1 MKQFRSLILF
11 VLFSSIIF
19 SISQHLNAQTPADR
33 VTTPVDDRLTIQRS
47 GNVHPLARPEYDAGR
62 VPPEQPMQRMLL
74 VLEPDAAQ
82 QRALEALLAAQQD
95 PESPQYHR
103 WLTPE
108 TFGKTF
114 GISERDL
121 AQVSAWLSRQGF
133 QIEPAP
139 ASRRQLVFSGTAAQV
154 EAAFHTQIHIY
165 RVNGETHYANS
176 TDPEIPVAL
185 AAVVQGVA
193 SLNDFRSV
201 AMHQGPLDTRLT
213 PLSRPAPE
221 YSSGGTNYMAPA
233 DFATIY
239 DVAALYS
246 SSVNGAGESIAI
258 VGRTNFSMADVT
270 NFRSTFGLPANNP
283 TVVLNGPNPGIIS
296 SSEQTEAELDVE
308 WSGAVAPSAAIQFVL
323 SASTNTTDGALLS
336 AQYIVNQNLAPVMSS
351 SFGLC
356 EAAIGTSGNQF
367 WNSLWQQAAG
377 QGITVL
383 IASGDSGAAGCDSPT
398 ANQAISGKAVN
409 GICSSPY
416 STCVGGTQFNDASNA
431 SLYWAASSNPSNYG
445 SALSYIPEL
454 VWNASAL
461 SSGGSGLWASGG
473 GASIIY
479 PKPAWQAGPGVPADG
494 QRDVPDVAL
503 NASLH
508 DGYLFCFNGEIY
520 LVGGTSAATPS
531 FAGLMAMA
539 VQRAGARQG
548 NANPNLYAL
557 AANQSNG
564 GAAVFHDTTL
574 GNNSVPGVSGFN
586 AGPGYD
592 LATGLGSVDAFV
604 LVNNWSDATVPRS
617 SSPALKLNVSTP
629 SITLAPGA
637 SATAQVSV
645 TVSGGFS
652 SLVSLTSSNMP
663 AGLTPGFA
671 PPSFAAPGSG
681 SATLTLNAAST
692 AAAGPYTIYLT
703 AAGGGLNQTV
713 PLAVTIQS
721 KCSFAINP
729 TSATPAAA
737 GGNFSATITT
747 SAGCPWSASTQVNWI
762 NITNGASGTGNGTLY
777 YSVSANSS
785 TASRSAAIQVAGLSL
800 PVTQSGALSNVPPLN
815 PPSATF
821 SAAGGRSSVTV
832 TLPNANAPWTATSN
846 ASWIT
851 ITSGASSNGG
861 NKTVNYLVAANSGAQ
876 RSGYITI
883 AGLAFVVTQAG
894 TSCTY
899 GVSLGSMTAAPGGFN
914 GSAKVSTSA
923 PSCPWSATSNVTW
936 IDVTSGSPGTG
947 PGTMH
952 FFVANN
958 PNSASR
964 VGDLTVAGFTI
975 QVSEGAKGSVSL
987 GKPVR

>member
-1 MKQFRSLILF
+1 MKQFRCLIAVLFLF
-11 VLFSSIIF
+11 VIASIN
-19 SISQHLNAQTPADR
+19 QHLNAQISDRVSTPINDR
-33 VTTPVDDRLTIQRS
+33 VTVKRP
-47 GNVHPLARPEYDAGR
+47 GNVHPLARAEFDAGPVASDHR
-62 VPPEQPMQRMLL
+62 LDRMLL
-74 VLEPDAAQ
+74 VLQPDPAQ
-82 QRALEALLAAQQD
+82 DRALEALLAAQQD
-95 PESPQYHR
+95 PQSPQYHR

-108 TFGKTF
+108 TFGKMF
-114 GISERDL
+114 GVSERDL
-121 AQVSAWLSRQGF
+121 EQVTAWLTGHGF
-133 QIEPAP
+133 DVEAAP
-139 ASRRQLVFSGTAAQV
+139 SSRRQLLFSGTAAQV
-154 EAAFHTQIHIY
+154 EAAFHTRIHVY
-165 RVNGETHYANS
+165 NVNGETHYANS
-176 TDPEIPVAL
+176 ADPEIPLAL

-193 SLNDFRSV
+193 SLNDFYSTPQ
-201 AMHQGPLDTRLT
+201 HQGPLDAKLI
-213 PLSRPAPE
+213 PQSRPAPE

-239 DVAALYS
+239 DVAALYA

-258 VGRTNFSMADVT
+258 VGRTNFSMADVA
-270 NFRSTFGLPANNP
+270 NFRNTFGLPANNP
-283 TVVLNGPNPGIIS
+283 TVVLNGPNPGIVS

-308 WSGAVAPSAAIQFVL
+308 WSGAVAINAPIQFVL

-336 AQYIVNQNLAPVMSS
+336 AQYIVNHNLAPVMSS

-356 EAAIGTSGNQF
+356 EAAIGASGNQF

-398 ANQAISGKAVN
+398 ANQAISGPAVN

-416 STCVGGTQFNDASNA
+416 STCVGGTQFNDTSNA
-431 SLYWAASSNPSNYG
+431 TLYWASSSNPSNYG
-445 SALSYIPEL
+445 SALSYIPES

-461 SSGGSGLWASGG
+461 SSGGSGLWAGGG

-479 PKPAWQAGPGVPADG
+479 PKPTWQAGPGVPADG
-494 QRDVPDVAL
+494 RRDVPDVAL

-508 DGYLFCFNGEIY
+508 DGYLFCFNGQIY

-531 FAGLMAMA
+531 FAGLMALA
-539 VQRAGARQG
+539 VQRAGSRQG

-557 AANQSNG
+557 AANQSSG
-564 GAAVFHDTTL
+564 GPAVFHDITG
-574 GNNSVPGVSGFN
+574 GNNSVPGVTGFT
-586 AGPGYD
+586 AGPGFD

-617 SSPALKLNVSTP
+617 SSPGLQLNVSPP
-629 SITLAPGA
+629 SVTLAPGA

-645 TVSGGFS
+645 TVTGGFS
-652 SLVSLTSSNMP
+652 SLVSLSSSNVP
-663 AGLTPGFA
+663 AGLTAGFSSS
-671 PPSFAAPGSG
+671 SFAAPGSG
-681 SATLTLNAAST
+681 STVLTLNAAST

-721 KCSFAINP
+721 KCSYAINP
-729 TSATPAAA
+729 TSAAPAAA
-737 GGNFSATITT
+737 GGNFTAVITT
-747 SAGCPWSASTQVNWI
+747 SNGCAWTASTAVNWI
-762 NITNGASGTGNGTLY
+762 NITSGASGTGNGTLY
-777 YSVSANSS
+777 YSVLANSS
-785 TASRSAAIQVAGLSL
+785 TSSRAAAILVAGLSL
-800 PVTQSGALSNVPPLN
+800 PVTQSAASSNVPPLN

-821 SAAGGRSSVTV
+821 GAAGGRSSVTV
-832 TLPNANAPWTATSN
+832 TLPNPNAVWTATSS
-846 ASWIT
+846 ASWII

-883 AGLAFVVTQAG
+883 AGLALIVSQAG
-894 TSCTY
+894 SSCSY

-914 GSAKVSTSA
+914 GTAKVSTSA
-923 PSCPWSATSNVTW
+923 PSCQWSAASNVSW

-947 PGTMH
+947 PGTVD

-958 PNSASR
+958 PNSSAR

-975 QVSEGAKGSVSL
+975 QVTEGAKGAVSL
-987 GKPVR
+987 GKPVH